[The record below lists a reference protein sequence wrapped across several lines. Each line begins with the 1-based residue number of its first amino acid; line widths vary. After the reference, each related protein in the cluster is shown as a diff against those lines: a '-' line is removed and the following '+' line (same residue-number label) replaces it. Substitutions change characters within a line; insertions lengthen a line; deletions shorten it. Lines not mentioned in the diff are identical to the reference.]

1 MFSAFIGHG
10 PLYKSK
16 RKNVGKL
23 FTPVVTVAFVL
34 LVAILLVC
42 ILAPVVAPYDPN
54 AQDLTQVLAK
64 PSAATGWAV
73 TRRAVTSSPV
83 LFTADGRR

>member
-42 ILAPVVAPYDPN
+42 ILAPVVAP
-54 AQDLTQVLAK
+54 L
-64 PSAATGWAV
+64 
-73 TRRAVTSSPV
+73 
-83 LFTADGRR
+83 